1 MMTMRPINRHLLT
14 TAFVLMLPTS
24 AFATENLQVAAAASL
39 TDALNDAIAVYE
51 AQHDVKVTPI
61 YASSSTLARQIASGS
76 PSVLFLS
83 ANVEWMDW
91 LEEEGVNVQQRSD
104 LLQNRLALISASDS
118 VPEHFTP
125 GDDAHIATLLGDR
138 DRLSVGDPDHVPA
151 GIYTQQALE
160 ALGEWEE
167 LQPRLA
173 RGNDVRAALT
183 LVERQETPVGVV
195 YQTDAFASDRV
206 RVLGLF
212 PTDSHAPI
220 TYPVALIDAEQNEAA
235 VALREW
241 LESEEALSIFEEHGF
256 DTITSTP

>member
-1 MMTMRPINRHLLT
+1 MTSRQRALPLLPL
-14 TAFVLMLPTS
+14 AFLIALPVS
-24 AFATENLQVAAAASL
+24 GLAAEKIHIAAAASL

-51 AQHDVKVTPI
+51 AQHEVEVTAI

-76 PSVLFLS
+76 PSDLFLS

-91 LEEEGVNVQQRSD
+91 LEEQGVNVQHRGD
-104 LLQNRLALISASDS
+104 LLQNRLALVSATPSL
-118 VPEHFTP
+118 PEHFTP
-125 GDDAHIATLLGDR
+125 GAEAPIVTLLGER

-151 GIYTQQALE
+151 GMYTQQALQ
-160 ALGEWEE
+160 ALGEWDA

-212 PTDSHAPI
+212 PAASHEPI
-220 TYPVALIDAEQNEAA
+220 TYPVALIDAQQNEAA

-241 LESEEALSIFEEHGF
+241 LESEEALTIFTEHGF
-256 DTITSTP
+256 STASNAL